1 MAALLG
7 VCVQT
12 VKQWRYAGLLRATVY
27 NDKGECLYEP
37 PGENSPRKSQGFP
50 LRLRLHAERP
60 NEVQCSA

>member
-7 VCVQT
+7 VGVQT
-12 VKQWRYAGLLRATVY
+12 VKQWRYAGLLRATAY

-37 PGENSPRKSQGFP
+37 PGENPPRKSRGVPIRF
-50 LRLRLHAERP
+50 RLNAERP